1 VDSQAEPEQSKFR
14 VLSLSLLPRC
24 QEGHRYWR
32 RLDNVM
38 ELNRKDSKGSVTRKQ
53 QARTEKDVRV
63 SEKSYYRYSRNSDN
77 GRVKSEKQSKFEDML
92 SDPELFWKT
101 WSSNHRCNSKC
112 QCFEGLGSVM

>member
-1 VDSQAEPEQSKFR
+1 MPEQPKFC
-14 VLSLSLLPRC
+14 VLSLSLLSRSR
-24 QEGHRYWR
+24 EVHRYWR

-38 ELNRKDSKGSVTRKQ
+38 ELNRKDSEGSVTRKH
-53 QARTEKDVRV
+53 QAQTEKVVRV
-63 SEKSYYRYSRNSDN
+63 NEKSYDPQNSEN

-101 WSSNHRCNSKC
+101 WSSNHACNSKC